1 VTTIGLEEARQAWRA
16 GDAERTL
23 ALCDALERDRSTA
36 TESALLR
43 ARVFLRMQ
51 RADDARV
58 LLAPLLPHT
67 TGEHAAE
74 VRTLLGTAY
83 ARSGDVERGLT
94 LLQEAD
100 ALSKSDQSRAEIA
113 LGVALAHYARRD
125 FALAEKA
132 LDAVDP
138 SATAEHARALEC
150 RGWIAKCRGAF
161 PAAVS
166 AFEAAL
172 AELDRSPQRD
182 DFLEANLVMVLG
194 NLAVELLDSARWD
207 EIERR
212 AERIAWDGIGMSYYR
227 FWHQLNVSMMAEM
240 YGRPREALQ
249 AARSAALGSPSNAFR
264 TFAHCRRAAVLLAY
278 EELLG
283 YADLAATIREEF
295 DAIDLSALRAFE
307 EINLAAV
314 VVATLAQIGDA
325 DGAAATFARLGA
337 MSPAQLALLTDEPL
351 KRGYLAYVEGLLAD
365 ANHDAFTAQHRYRES
380 FACSKRSVCRAA
392 RCWRAC
398 ASSRSTEIRRHSPT
412 STKCRFGCRRRRGCA
427 FAPQRRGSVAVT
439 RFSPSCRARSGMC
452 SRCSTTGDR
461 PPRSPR
467 TAAARRRRSATPF
480 RRCSRRSASTT
491 GLRWSVNAGGA
502 RSFPAR
508 RRRRGRRGGSA
519 GGRRDGRRDRRR
531 GRRDARVG
539 RNDARP
545 ASEHVTT
552 TDGGRNGERDEK
564 CPARP
569 TLRSRTHLGL
579 RRSAHAPVS
588 LARRVKAARIP
599 AA

>member
-1 VTTIGLEEARQAWRA
+1 MTTPVAAEEPAAVTTIGLEEARQAWRA

-67 TGEHAAE
+67 AGDHAAE

-100 ALSKSDQSRAEIA
+100 ALAKSDQLRAEVA
-113 LGVALAHYARRD
+113 LGVGLAHYARRD

-138 SATAEHARALEC
+138 SATVEHARALEC

-182 DFLEANLVMVLG
+182 RFLEANLVMVLG
-194 NLAVELLDSARWD
+194 NLAAELLDSARWD

-295 DAIDLSALRAFE
+295 DAIDLPALRAFE

-337 MSPAQLALLTDEPL
+337 MAPAQLALLTDEPL

-380 FACSKRSVCRAA
+380 FRMFEAIGLPRRALLAGLRLVEVNGDPAALAYVDKVSIRLPATSWVRVRAA
-392 RCWRAC
+392 TARQRRSDPLFAELSRAQRDVL
-398 ASSRSTEIRRHSPT
+398 ALLYDGRSTAEIAAHRGR
-412 STKCRFGCRRRRGCA
+412 STQTIRNTVSALFKAFGVDNRAALVSECRRRAIFYR
-427 FAPQRRGSVAVT
+427 APPTPATGSGGAGGGGGGFVG
-439 RFSPSCRARSGMC
+439 R
-452 SRCSTTGDR
+452 R
-461 PPRSPR
+461 PP
-467 TAAARRRRSATPF
+467 
-480 RRCSRRSASTT
+480 
-491 GLRWSVNAGGA
+491 
-502 RSFPAR
+502 R
-508 RRRRGRRGGSA
+508 RRRRRARNG
-519 GGRRDGRRDRRR
+519 GGRRDHRR
-531 GRRDARVG
+531 GRRHARAG
-539 RNDARP
+539 RRDDARP
-545 ASEHVTT
+545 ATKHIAAAK
-552 TDGGRNGERDEK
+552 GGRDG
-564 CPARP
+564 
-569 TLRSRTHLGL
+569 
-579 RRSAHAPVS
+579 
-588 LARRVKAARIP
+588 
-599 AA
+599 